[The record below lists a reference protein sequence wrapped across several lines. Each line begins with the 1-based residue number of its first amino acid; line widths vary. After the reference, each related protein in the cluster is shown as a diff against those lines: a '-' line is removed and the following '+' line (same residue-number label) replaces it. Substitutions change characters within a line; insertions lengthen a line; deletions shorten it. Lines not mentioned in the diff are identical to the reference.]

1 MKRLASGVRGE
12 AFSDDSFLLPDDP
25 APDPGLYRFE
35 ATDDWLFFGRDDD
48 TRLLIDKLVNSSIV
62 TIVGPSGSGKSSLVR
77 AGLIPKLGELP
88 GCETGAW
95 QTLLCT
101 PSDNPFRRLAEQ
113 VARLSPSGRSRVT
126 EVDESRDRFAHLT
139 DGLITAL
146 RAYSAD
152 KPGPVLLV
160 IDQFEELFTLGPDTG
175 THWKQQAAMFVAN
188 LACVPPPLTTPA

>member
-25 APDPGLYRFE
+25 APYRGLYRFE

-88 GCETGAW
+88 GCEARGRRCSALRATTRSGAL
-95 QTLLCT
+95 QT
-101 PSDNPFRRLAEQ
+101 
-113 VARLSPSGRSRVT
+113 VLSPSGRSRVT
-126 EVDESRDRFAHLT
+126 EVDELRDRFAHRP
-139 DGLITAL
+139 DGLITVS
-146 RAYSAD
+146 AYSAD
-152 KPGPVLLV
+152 KPGPVLLGDRPV
-160 IDQFEELFTLGPDTG
+160 RGALYAGAGYRDALEATG
-175 THWKQQAAMFVAN
+175 RHVRGKPRGAP
-188 LACVPPPLTTPA
+188 LPLTTPA